1 MIFKNNLN
9 CEAVSIEKSIKSDL
23 ENKNLFVSVDKDTA
37 DAGVELLPPVSMR
50 NCLRIVVMLRNHQGF

>member
-1 MIFKNNLN
+1 MIFKNDMN

-37 DAGVELLPPVSMR
+37 DAGVE
-50 NCLRIVVMLRNHQGF
+50 